1 VTKEGK
7 AMLEKALD
15 KIAEQIATLDEA
27 SLTQLRKKY
36 LDRLFQFEPTKEWE
50 KAVIIYFIING
61 VIAKNNL
68 FNHHILEQQKEEIE
82 KGPDDKGSRGG
93 KSPAPSSRFGKRR
106 DPAKRGKGKL
116 KVVK

>member
-1 VTKEGK
+1 
-7 AMLEKALD
+7 MLENALD
-15 KIAEQIATLDEA
+15 KIAEQITALDEA

-36 LDRLFQFEPTKEWE
+36 LNKLFKFEPTKKWE

-68 FNHHILEQQKEEIE
+68 FNHHILEQE
-82 KGPDDKGSRGG
+82 KGETEKGTEDKASKG
-93 KSPAPSSRFGKRR
+93 
-106 DPAKRGKGKL
+106 GKGKGRL

>member
-1 VTKEGK
+1 
-7 AMLEKALD
+7 MLEKPLD
-15 KIAEQIATLDEA
+15 KIAEQIIALDEA

-36 LDRLFQFEPTKEWE
+36 LNKLFQFEPTKEWE

-68 FNHHILEQQKEEIE
+68 FNQHVLEGQQGETP
-82 KGPDDKGSRGG
+82 KGPEDKG
-93 KSPAPSSRFGKRR
+93 P
-106 DPAKRGKGKL
+106 KGKKRL

>member
-1 VTKEGK
+1 
-7 AMLEKALD
+7 MLEKALD
-15 KIAEQIATLDEA
+15 RLAEQIITLDEA

-36 LDRLFQFEPTKEWE
+36 LNKLFQFAPTKEWE

-68 FNHHILEQQKEEIE
+68 FNHHILQEQKDETKQKSE
-82 KGPDDKGSRGG
+82 KKPKKGG
-93 KSPAPSSRFGKRR
+93 KTK
-106 DPAKRGKGKL
+106 KGKL

>member
-1 VTKEGK
+1 MKKGVHT
-7 AMLEKALD
+7 LEKALD
-15 KIAEQIATLDEA
+15 KIAEQITALDEA

-36 LDRLFQFEPTKEWE
+36 LNKLFQFEPTKEWE

-68 FNHHILEQQKEEIE
+68 FNHHILEQE
-82 KGPDDKGSRGG
+82 KGEIQEKKITEEKPPTR
-93 KSPAPSSRFGKRR
+93 GKR
-106 DPAKRGKGKL
+106 KKGGRL